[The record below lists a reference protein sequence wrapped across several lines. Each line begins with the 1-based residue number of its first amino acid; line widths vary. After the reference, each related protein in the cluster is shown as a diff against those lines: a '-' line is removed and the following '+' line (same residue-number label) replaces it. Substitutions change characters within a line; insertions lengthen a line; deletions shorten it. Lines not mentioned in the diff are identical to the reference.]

1 MTAGRVRTPSDE
13 VVGSLVDAAIA
24 VLEDDGPAALTV
36 RRVAADAGVS
46 PQSVYNHLGG
56 KQGVVDAVFVAGFDG
71 LRDAF
76 ADLPAVDPL
85 QVLVAGAHRYRE
97 LAHRHPAIY
106 AVMFDRAVPGYVP
119 TDEAKDHARAAFD
132 ELVDRVQE
140 AMDSGDLRPADPVD
154 VAQQLW
160 SSCHGAV
167 SLELRGL
174 GFVADVDAQYA
185 GLVESILRGL
195 APTG

>member
-1 MTAGRVRTPSDE
+1 MTAARRTPSDE
-13 VVGSLVDAAIA
+13 VAGSLVDAAIA
-24 VLEDDGPAALTV
+24 VLEADGPAALTV
-36 RRVAADAGVS
+36 RRVAADAHVS
-46 PQSVYNHLGG
+46 PQSVYNRFGG

-76 ADLPAVDPL
+76 ADLAATDPL
-85 QVLVAGAHRYRE
+85 AVLVEGAHRYRD

-106 AVMFDRAVPGYVP
+106 AVMFDRAVPGYLP
-119 TDEAKDHARAAFD
+119 TDEAKAHARAAFD
-132 ELVDRVQE
+132 ELASRVQD
-140 AMDSGDLRPADPVD
+140 AMDAGGLRPGDAVG

-174 GFVADVDAQYA
+174 GFVDDVDAQYA
-185 GLVESILRGL
+185 DLVDSTLRGL
-195 APTG
+195 AP